1 MALGEL
7 ATMTDMR
14 KQEIDAKTFEAL
26 CTSGVIRKVTICRV
40 MTPAGEE
47 RWAIQVEYG
56 NNKQWLRSKRQP
68 QRLFNTP
75 NTALR
80 LAYNS
85 GITHMEVDFG

>member
-1 MALGEL
+1 MI
-7 ATMTDMR
+7 DMR
-14 KQEIDAKTFEAL
+14 KREIDSKTFEAL
-26 CTSGVIRKVTICRV
+26 CSSGVIRTVTICRV
-40 MTPAGEE
+40 MTPEGKE

-56 NNKQWLRSKRQP
+56 SNKQWLRSKRQP

-85 GITHMEVDFG
+85 GITRMQVDFG